1 MQTSTLVAEAKRI
14 QELAREY
21 QERGYEVAIEPKSE
35 QLPSSLADFRPD
47 LLVRR
52 GDDVVVVEV
61 KSRGSLGDPK
71 LQQLANAV
79 REQPGWR
86 FEVVLLKPESEFPGA
101 RPWSAEE
108 IEDRLREVEAT
119 SSAGHTEAALL
130 LAWSAAEATL
140 RLLAAKERLALER
153 QDAPYILRLLV
164 TRAVITREEHR
175 RLWDLLQVR
184 NAVAHGLK
192 PPKLDAGDVAA
203 LCELVRGLLRQ
214 ARPRRRRKSAAVV
227 SD

>member
-1 MQTSTLVAEAKRI
+1 MQTSTRTVAAQRVE
-14 QELAREY
+14 ELAREY
-21 QERGYEVAIEPKSE
+21 REKGYQVTVWPEPE
-35 QLPSSLADFRPD
+35 QLPEPLARFRPD
-47 LLVRR
+47 LLARKA
-52 GDDVVVVEV
+52 DELYVVEV
-61 KSRGSLGDPK
+61 KPRESLPDPE
-71 LQQLANAV
+71 LQRLANTV
-79 REQPGWR
+79 REQPGWH
-86 FEVVLLKPESEFPGA
+86 FELVLLKPESEFPGA
-101 RPWSAEE
+101 RPWTAEE
-108 IEDRLREVEAT
+108 IEDRLLEVEAML
-119 SSAGHTEAALL
+119 SAGHVQAALL

-203 LCELVRGLLRQ
+203 LCELVRDLLRQ
-214 ARPRRRRKSAAVV
+214 ARPRPRRQPAAVV